1 MEIFKDLL
9 RILTRIVKTC
19 IEESTFFVDGNL
31 IKLKRNPLRSDKA
44 NLGLKFYI
52 KINREKKCFKKIFF
66 EETLTRK

>member
-9 RILTRIVKTC
+9 RILTRIVITC

-31 IKLKRNPLRSDKA
+31 IKFNRNPLRSDKA

-52 KINREKKCFKKIFF
+52 KINREKKMFLKNIF
-66 EETLTRK
+66 